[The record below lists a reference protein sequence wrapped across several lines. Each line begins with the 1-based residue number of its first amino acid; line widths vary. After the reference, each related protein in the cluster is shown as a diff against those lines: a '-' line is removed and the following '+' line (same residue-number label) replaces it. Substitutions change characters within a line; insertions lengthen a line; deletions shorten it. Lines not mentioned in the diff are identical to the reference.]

1 MLSSSGSRS
10 GTDVRN
16 GAIVVKIVRAR
27 FENEPSTS
35 SVRGNGTS
43 SVGSNGTLW
52 DPYPR

>member
-27 FENEPSTS
+27 FENEPST
-35 SVRGNGTS
+35 VCFILTGAGF
-43 SVGSNGTLW
+43 V
-52 DPYPR
+52 